1 MIMVM
6 GEMMKRTAAT
16 ILLASL
22 LAACSGQ
29 GDDASQSDSVTEES
43 SIGSPDIAP
52 SAAPGVAFTYAYD
65 FRLDDGRIAVAQ
77 EAHAAAC
84 EKLGLARCR
93 ITGLKYTIGEDEQV
107 TAMLA
112 VKLDPV
118 IARQFGKQSADTIE
132 TAGGRLVNAEFSGED
147 EGSAIRTATTE
158 RREIEARIAEIEKR
172 LSTLGAG
179 DRERTALQEQLDELR
194 SSLSGKTQAIAAS
207 EERLAD
213 TPMTFNY
220 YGKGGVPGFRGVNP
234 LAEAWQMFVTSA
246 VTMISFLLQAVGAL
260 LPWALLLL
268 LILFAA
274 RSRYAAAIA
283 RWWRR
288 DVTE

>member
-6 GEMMKRTAAT
+6 GEMTKRTAAT
-16 ILLASL
+16 ILFASL

-29 GDDASQSDSVTEES
+29 SEDASQPQGVTEES
-43 SIGSPDIAP
+43 SVGSPDIAP

-147 EGSAIRTATTE
+147 EGSAIRTATSE

-207 EERLAD
+207 EERLAN

-234 LAEAWQMFVTSA
+234 LAEAWQMFVTSG
-246 VTMISFLLQAVGAL
+246 VTMISFLLQMVGAL
-260 LPWALLLL
+260 LPWALLLSVIL
-268 LILFAA
+268 LAVRSRFAA
-274 RSRYAAAIA
+274 SIA

-288 DVTE
+288 SED

>member
-1 MIMVM
+1 MVI
-6 GEMMKRTAAT
+6 GVMMKRTAAT

-29 GDDASQSDSVTEES
+29 GEDASQSDSVTEES

-93 ITGLKYTIGEDEQV
+93 ITGLKYTIGENEQV

-118 IARQFGKQSADTIE
+118 IARQFGKQSAATIE

-147 EGSAIRTATTE
+147 EGTAIRTATSE

-207 EERLAD
+207 EERLAN

-268 LILFAA
+268 LILFAV
-274 RSRYAAAIA
+274 RSRSAAAIA

>member
-1 MIMVM
+1 MVM

-16 ILLASL
+16 ILFASL

-29 GDDASQSDSVTEES
+29 SEDASQPQGVTEES
-43 SIGSPDIAP
+43 SVGSPDIAP

-84 EKLGLARCR
+84 EKLGIARCR

-147 EGSAIRTATTE
+147 EGSAIRTATSE

-207 EERLAD
+207 EERLAN
-213 TPMTFNY
+213 TPMNFNY

-234 LAEAWQMFVTSA
+234 FAEAWQMFVTSG
-246 VTMISFLLQAVGAL
+246 VTMISFLLQMLGAL
-260 LPWALLLL
+260 LPWVLLLL
-268 LILFAA
+268 VILFAV
-274 RSRYAAAIA
+274 RSRYATAIA

-288 DVTE
+288 DVAE